1 MLNIQ
6 IICVGKVKE
15 TYLKEAI
22 LEYSK
27 RLSKYIKLD
36 ILELP
41 DEKIPDKIND
51 NIIDTI
57 KTKECNNII
66 NHLKKDSYIIAL
78 DLKGKEFSSEEFS
91 KNLDKISMENSHIT
105 FIIGGSHAFALV
117 GIAQADVLLPLP
129 FAVVPLQS
137 LALRHAALCVV
148 GVVVLHVLGQ
158 RVALRLVDGFSHLQS
173 VGFFRIV
180 NEIASVLCGSTHA
193 ANHEECRKKCCFY
206 RNVSFHR
213 TNMFLELY
221 LLFSIVCLLNRRQ
234 MYAVIGEY
242 VLKYGYLLSK
252 CKL

>member
-15 TYLKEAI
+15 TYLKDAI

-105 FIIGGSHAFALV
+105 FIIGGS
-117 GIAQADVLLPLP
+117 
-129 FAVVPLQS
+129 
-137 LALRHAALCVV
+137 
-148 GVVVLHVLGQ
+148 LG
-158 RVALRLVDGFSHLQS
+158 LTKD
-173 VGFFRIV
+173 
-180 NEIASVLCGSTHA
+180 
-193 ANHEECRKKCCFY
+193 
-206 RNVSFHR
+206 
-213 TNMFLELY
+213 
-221 LLFSIVCLLNRRQ
+221 LLNMCNQKICFSKMTFPHQLIRVFLLEQIFR
-234 MYAVIGEY
+234 AFKISNGETY
-242 VLKYGYLLSK
+242 HR
-252 CKL
+252 